1 MTLEDRVAQLER
13 QNRWF
18 KRLGLAVVLAAAS
31 LVLGGAS
38 PQGMRR
44 IDANEIFLRDAQ
56 GRERAALLVTK
67 EGSVGIWM
75 RDTAGKFRS
84 VYSLGGTGSAIIDF
98 RDKNGK
104 VRMAMGI
111 TAAESPRINIVD
123 ANGKLAKTFR

>member
-13 QNRWF
+13 QNRWHRRF
-18 KRLGLAVVLAAAS
+18 GLAVVLVAAS
-31 LVLGGAS
+31 LVLSGAA
-38 PQGMRR
+38 PQGIRR
-44 IDANEIFLRDAQ
+44 IDVNEIYLRDAQ

-98 RDKNGK
+98 RDRNGK

-111 TAAESPRINIVD
+111 TQDDSPRINIVD
-123 ANGKLAKTFR
+123 VNGRLQKTFR